1 MKYLDSLTTLGLTK
15 DQAKIYEI
23 LLSAPLLPV
32 RLISSKSGVSREL
45 AYVVL
50 GQLEQIGLVERSTQG
65 KVILFR
71 AEHPRMI
78 KKILEEKHQKF
89 LEAEKA
95 YQDIIGIMVSDFN
108 VTHNKPFIR
117 FYEGLEGLQKT
128 YEHILRHAKTVYVIR
143 SLYDYDNPE
152 LRSMVTEQLEKQVAK
167 NIQSYVLTP
176 KLDHMKPEKVVK
188 NIKRNI
194 TRKIVSKDL
203 FTLPSQIIIY
213 NSTVSITSMK
223 GAIVTT
229 IIENQ
234 DIATTFLNLFNYM
247 WSQEE

>member
-1 MKYLDSLTTLGLTK
+1 M
-15 DQAKIYEI
+15 
-23 LLSAPLLPV
+23 
-32 RLISSKSGVSREL
+32 
-45 AYVVL
+45 
-50 GQLEQIGLVERSTQG
+50 
-65 KVILFR
+65 
-71 AEHPRMI
+71 
-78 KKILEEKHQKF
+78 
-89 LEAEKA
+89 
-95 YQDIIGIMVSDFN
+95 
-108 VTHNKPFIR
+108 
-117 FYEGLEGLQKT
+117 
-128 YEHILRHAKTVYVIR
+128 YVIR

-152 LRSMVTEQLEKQVAK
+152 LRSMITEQLEKQAAK
-167 NIQSYVLTP
+167 SIQSYVLTP

-188 NIKRNI
+188 NMKRNI